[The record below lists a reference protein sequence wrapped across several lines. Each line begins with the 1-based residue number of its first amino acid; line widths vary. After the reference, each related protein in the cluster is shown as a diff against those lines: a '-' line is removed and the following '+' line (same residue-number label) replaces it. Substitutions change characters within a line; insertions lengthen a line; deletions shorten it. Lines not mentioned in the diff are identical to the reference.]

1 MPQSLPLPPTAI
13 VIGVG
18 PAAGLG
24 AACCRRFAAA
34 GHHVIAVGRSAKRL
48 SSVVA
53 DIQAAGGRAE
63 AWAADATSEDAMAA
77 LFEHACRP
85 DPTRSAPNLVVFNAG
100 NNQRIPFAE
109 LDIGVVREFLEVGCV
124 AGFIVGREVARRIVP
139 LGPATLLFTGASA
152 SLRGRPGFAQFA
164 AAKAGLRMLAQSMAR
179 EFGPQGLHVAHVII
193 DGGIDGQR
201 LRERV
206 PEFVAQVGEDGLLKL
221 EAIAESYWQL
231 HCQPPSAW
239 SQEIDLRPYRESF

>member
-1 MPQSLPLPPTAI
+1 MPAFTPPPTAI

-18 PAAGLG
+18 AEAGLG

-34 GHHVIAVGRSAKRL
+34 GHHVIAVGR
-48 SSVVA
+48 
-53 DIQAAGGRAE
+53 RAE
-63 AWAADATSEDAMAA
+63 RLQQVVDTIVARGGHAEARVADATSESAMAA
-77 LFEHACRP
+77 LFEEACE
-85 DPTRSAPNLVVFNAG
+85 PTAARDRLNLVVFNAG
-100 NNQRIPFAE
+100 SNQRIPLVE
-109 LDIGVVREFLEVGCV
+109 LDIAVLRDFLEAGCV
-124 AGFIVGREVARRIVP
+124 AGFITGREVARRMVP
-139 LGPATLLFTGASA
+139 AGGGTLIFTGASA

-179 EFGPQGLHVAHVII
+179 EFGPRGLHVAHVVI

-221 EAIAESYWQL
+221 EAIAEAYWQL
-231 HCQPPSAW
+231 HCQPASAW
-239 SQEIDLRPYRESF
+239 SHEIDLRPFRESF

>member
-1 MPQSLPLPPTAI
+1 
-13 VIGVG
+13 
-18 PAAGLG
+18 
-24 AACCRRFAAA
+24 
-34 GHHVIAVGRSAKRL
+34 
-48 SSVVA
+48 
-53 DIQAAGGRAE
+53 
-63 AWAADATSEDAMAA
+63 MAA

>member
-1 MPQSLPLPPTAI
+1 M
-13 VIGVG
+13 
-18 PAAGLG
+18 
-24 AACCRRFAAA
+24 
-34 GHHVIAVGRSAKRL
+34 
-48 SSVVA
+48 
-53 DIQAAGGRAE
+53 
-63 AWAADATSEDAMAA
+63 
-77 LFEHACRP
+77 
-85 DPTRSAPNLVVFNAG
+85 VFNAG

-109 LDIGVVREFLEVGCV
+109 LDIGVLREFLEAGCV
-124 AGFIVGREVARRIVP
+124 AGFIVGREVARRLVP
-139 LGPATLLFTGASA
+139 MGPATLLFTGASA

-179 EFGPQGLHVAHVII
+179 EYGPQGLHVAHVII

-206 PEFVAQVGEDGLLKL
+206 PEFVAQAGPDGLLKL
-221 EAIAESYWQL
+221 DAIAESYWQL